1 MFQVFQKIDTSKND
15 SLDKSE
21 FFLLI
26 GNREEI
32 FSKEN
37 LEFIFMEK
45 DPKTTN
51 FVEIKEVKNLFKNFN
66 DSMHETDD
74 ECDCNK
80 MTYIDKVI

>member
-1 MFQVFQKIDTSKND
+1 
-15 SLDKSE
+15 
-21 FFLLI
+21 
-26 GNREEI
+26 
-32 FSKEN
+32 
-37 LEFIFMEK
+37 MEK